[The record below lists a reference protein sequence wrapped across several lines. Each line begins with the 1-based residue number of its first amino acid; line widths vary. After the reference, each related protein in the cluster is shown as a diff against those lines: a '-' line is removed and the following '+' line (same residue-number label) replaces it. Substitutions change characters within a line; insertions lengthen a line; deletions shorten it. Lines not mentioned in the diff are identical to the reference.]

1 MPKSEDLSREERIRK
16 EFSRLRRLLK
26 DVPKSKLSAADGL
39 IKRIAFMAITLEDL
53 EADMNE
59 NGTVEEFTQ
68 GENSYDRQRPAA
80 QLYNTTVKNYTTAC
94 KQLSDLI
101 PAGPPPKDV
110 PKEKDAFEKLLDRG
124 KSG

>member
-1 MPKSEDLSREERIRK
+1 
-16 EFSRLRRLLK
+16 
-26 DVPKSKLSAADGL
+26 
-39 IKRIAFMAITLEDL
+39 MAITLEDL